1 MAEAFPLKTRTTLR
15 VRFHECDPLQIV
27 WHGNY
32 LKYFEEGRE
41 DFGRMHGIA
50 YLDAQSRGISTPIVR
65 SVCEHKLPLKYGDL
79 FEVEATYIDSRAA
92 KIQFQYKIFKDD
104 KLVCTGETTQVFLN
118 DKGEMLL
125 SIPPFFLDWK
135 QKTGLL

>member
-1 MAEAFPLKTRTTLR
+1 MPEAFPLKTRTTLR

-41 DFGRMHGIA
+41 DFGRKHGIS
-50 YLDAQSRGISTPIVR
+50 YHDAQSKGIAMPIVR
-65 SVCEHKLPLKYGDL
+65 SVCEHKLPLKYGDI
-79 FEVEATYIDSRAA
+79 FEVESTYIDSGAA
-92 KIQFQYKIFKDD
+92 KILFQYKIFKDE
-104 KLVCTGETTQVFLN
+104 KLVCTGETMQVFLN

>member
-1 MAEAFPLKTRTTLR
+1 MPEAFPLKSKTTLR

-41 DFGRMHGIA
+41 DFGRKHGIS
-50 YLDAQSRGISTPIVR
+50 YLDAQSRGIATPIVR
-65 SVCEHKLPLKYGDL
+65 SVCEHKLPLKYGDI
-79 FEVEATYIDSRAA
+79 FEVESTYIDSGAA
-92 KIQFQYKIFKDD
+92 KILFQYKIIKDE
-104 KLVCTGETTQVFLN
+104 KLVCTGETMQVFLN
-118 DKGEMLL
+118 EKGEMLL